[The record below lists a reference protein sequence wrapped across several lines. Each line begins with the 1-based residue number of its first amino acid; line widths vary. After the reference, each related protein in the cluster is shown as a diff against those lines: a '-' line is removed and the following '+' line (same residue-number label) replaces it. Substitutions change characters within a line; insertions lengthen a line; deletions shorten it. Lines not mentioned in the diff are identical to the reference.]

1 MPHETRHDKT
11 RQDKTRRN
19 KTRRSK
25 TGQNKTKQNEIR
37 QNLAELDWAESDQTR
52 QKMERKTHTYTHKKK
67 NKRAARIILGDFFSA
82 QDRMRSTKQHLVNAA
97 WSPELT
103 HALWCSL
110 TLWIAC
116 MLNVFWLK
124 HSGHLFLRCCTS
136 ESQAL
141 LVFCDACLKC

>member
-19 KTRRSK
+19 KTRQSK
-25 TGQNKTKQNEIR
+25 AGQNKTKQNEIR

-97 WSPELT
+97 WSPKLT
-103 HALWCSL
+103 HALWCISL
-110 TLWIAC
+110 TEMNSVKFGLVDCVHAEC
-116 MLNVFWLK
+116 VLA
-124 HSGHLFLRCCTS
+124 
-136 ESQAL
+136 QAL
-141 LVFCDACLKC
+141 RASIS